1 MLTVSTITL
10 VISFWY
16 NIIKGDNDNSIYDK
30 NNSNDNDDIDDR

>member
-16 NIIKGDNDNSIYDK
+16 NNIKGDNDNSIYDK

>member
-16 NIIKGDNDNSIYDK
+16 NIIKGDNDNRIYDK